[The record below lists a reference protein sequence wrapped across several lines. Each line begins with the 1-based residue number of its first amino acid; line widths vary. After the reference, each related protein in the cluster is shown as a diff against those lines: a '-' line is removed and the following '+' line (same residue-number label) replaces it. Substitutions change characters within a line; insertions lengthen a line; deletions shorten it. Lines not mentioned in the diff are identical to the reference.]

1 MSRFVTL
8 RYWSGGGLRND
19 QVDLTDQKETVA
31 RLLRRLLEEP
41 GFCDLKPLFQ
51 ENTFVGVVV
60 VNGQILDHSRL
71 DELVLQ
77 GGEQVK
83 VLRPVSGGS

>member
-8 RYWSGGGLRND
+8 RYWSGGGLKND
-19 QVDLTDQKETVA
+19 RVELAGQETIA
-31 RLLRRLLEEP
+31 QLLDRLLKEP
-41 GFCDLKPLFQ
+41 EFCDLEPLFR
-51 ENTFVGVVV
+51 EKAFVGVIV

-77 GGEQVK
+77 GGEQLK
-83 VLRPVSGGS
+83 VLRPVSGGG